1 MSGPPF
7 NNPWLRHPR
16 LPPFL
21 KSAEGWVPHHC
32 VYGCRFQTL
41 GMGGPPSITLSALS
55 RDTWSVRVSDALD
68 RALSLE
74 VWFLLIRKPLL
85 LLLLLPLLLP
95 LLMATQ
101 ARFAESHD
109 GS

>member
-1 MSGPPF
+1 
-7 NNPWLRHPR
+7 
-16 LPPFL
+16 
-21 KSAEGWVPHHC
+21 
-32 VYGCRFQTL
+32 
-41 GMGGPPSITLSALS
+41 LSALS

-68 RALSLE
+68 LALNLG

-85 LLLLLPLLLP
+85 LLLLLLLLLP

-101 ARFAESHD
+101 ARFAESGD

>member
-1 MSGPPF
+1 MVLPASSSPP
-7 NNPWLRHPR
+7 LQ
-16 LPPFL
+16 
-21 KSAEGWVPHHC
+21 KSK
-32 VYGCRFQTL
+32 
-41 GMGGPPSITLSALS
+41 GGPAPTETQRQSKHVPKASALWPSITLSALS

-68 RALSLE
+68 LALNLG

-85 LLLLLPLLLP
+85 LLLLLLLLLP

-101 ARFAESHD
+101 ARFAESGD

>member
-1 MSGPPF
+1 VVSRVAAAAVALTFALAG
-7 NNPWLRHPR
+7 RVVDR
-16 LPPFL
+16 
-21 KSAEGWVPHHC
+21 A
-32 VYGCRFQTL
+32 TL
-41 GMGGPPSITLSALS
+41 ITLSALS

-68 RALSLE
+68 LALNLG

-85 LLLLLPLLLP
+85 LLLLLLLP

-101 ARFAESHD
+101 ARFAESGD